1 LSESQ
6 PTLPDCSGKDKQM
19 RTLRPTRTI
28 DLRKRRRWYDGEGD
42 SGTPP
47 TPPPPDPKK
56 GKEPPAEI
64 TLTQAEFDAKIGNR
78 VKEAKSTAV
87 NDLVKELG
95 FENADAL
102 KTMIADAKKRADAE
116 KTDIDRAN
124 DVAQQAQK
132 ERDELK
138 AQLDTEKQARL
149 IDRRN
154 NAIAAAASKAH
165 NPQDVILWAESD
177 GKEHLEKVVKDDGS
191 IDDAAVKALVA
202 ACQKAKSYLF
212 GVTGPGSPSNRDG
225 RPPSADAERIQKALE
240 QRPKVRL

>member
-1 LSESQ
+1 MSEPENTQ
-6 PTLPDCSGKDKQM
+6 TTIETPTA
-19 RTLRPTRTI
+19 
-28 DLRKRRRWYDGEGD
+28 
-42 SGTPP
+42 P
-47 TPPPPDPKK
+47 TPTGK
-56 GKEPPAEI
+56 GSKEQTPTEKALPQSQVDAIVANERKQARDAAIAE
-64 TLTQAEFDAKIGNR
+64 
-78 VKEAKSTAV
+78 
-87 NDLVKELG
+87 LVKKYGVES
-95 FENADAL
+95 ADAL
-102 KTMIADAKKRADAE
+102 DARIKKLTDLETAQL
-116 KTDIDRAN
+116 TDIEK
-124 DVAQQAQK
+124 AQQAQQAAER
-132 ERDELK
+132 ERDE
-138 AQLDTEKQARL
+138 ARIERDKERAERV

-154 NAIAAAASKAH
+154 NAITAAAAKAH